1 MATRM
6 EIYADG
12 KCSVGQLVGHLGC
25 DEYVLQKVLKGPT
38 WCREWAMGQ
47 QMGLVMGLLV
57 EWMVL

>member
-1 MATRM
+1 M
-6 EIYADG
+6 
-12 KCSVGQLVGHLGC
+12 GQLVGHLGC